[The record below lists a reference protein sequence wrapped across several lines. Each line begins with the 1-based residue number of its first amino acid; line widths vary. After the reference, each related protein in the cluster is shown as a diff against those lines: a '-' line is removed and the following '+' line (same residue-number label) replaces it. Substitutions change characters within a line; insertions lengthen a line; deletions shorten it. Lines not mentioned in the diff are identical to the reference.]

1 MNQKFAFIGAG
12 NMASAIIGGLT
23 DHTAADAVSPA
34 QITLFDKNPAQ
45 YTRYAAT
52 FPHAA
57 SAADAAR
64 GAADEARH
72 AGHSNAT
79 IMRQSL
85 QEDAQN
91 RSTYHKSSRNL
102 SYNRLVKFLTKTL
115 NFT

>member
-1 MNQKFAFIGAG
+1 MNEAVFGIVAFELIGHLIDDGFFSNVERERLFAALK
-12 NMASAIIGGLT
+12 SKER
-23 DHTAADAVSPA
+23 AAVQFVENKAEA
-34 QITLFDKNPAQ
+34 LA
-45 YTRYAAT
+45 
-52 FPHAA
+52 FP
-57 SAADAAR
+57 DAAC